1 MKRSIY
7 PKALLYK
14 EWVQKRWIALLVF
27 LLICPSAFLNT
38 LTPLGYNRIVY
49 GQTGQVI
56 NGVTKWGAMHATDV
70 WALNFSDF
78 CSQVLGRYTV
88 GWWASLV
95 VVGLAL
101 YTLWSERN
109 HDTWTFT
116 LSGPISKRQLL
127 RTKCTFDAAMIV
139 CTFTVIAIGL
149 WIIDI
154 AVGLQYPI
162 AGIVRWWFAELAIQG
177 SMYAL
182 ALFFGMLFGN
192 VLAVGLVTFA
202 IAMVPLRIYILLV
215 DRLRPVAFDP
225 TYDHAVSVKW
235 KVMWIFAHLSP
246 LNWFNEDLGKAYI
259 GPLYF
264 MGWFMISAFGLYVLA
279 QLLYQRI
286 QPERTAYLFTF
297 RETKYPL
304 AAVLSAGISFVMVDL
319 FIKDASVT
327 TDITLFVLITVF
339 LWAAAFLVGKRLI
352 RRFD

>member
-1 MKRSIY
+1 MKKSIY

-14 EWVQKRWIALLVF
+14 EWVQKRWIALLTF

-38 LTPLGYNRIVY
+38 LTPLGYSRIVY

-127 RTKCTFDAAMIV
+127 RTKCTFDAAAIV
-139 CTFTVIAIGL
+139 CTFTIIAIGL

-154 AVGLQYPI
+154 AVGMQYPI
-162 AGIVRWWFAELAIQG
+162 SGIVRWWFAELAIQG

-182 ALFFGMLFGN
+182 ALFLGMLFGN
-192 VLAVGLVTFA
+192 VFAVGLLTFA
-202 IAMVPLRIYILLV
+202 IAMVPEKIYLLLFYQ
-215 DRLRPVAFDP
+215 LRPVAFP
-225 TYDHAVSVKW
+225 IKW
-235 KVMWIFAHLSP
+235 KLLSIFSQLSP
-246 LNWFNEDLGKAYI
+246 LSWFNANLDKASI

-264 MGWFMISAFGLYVLA
+264 LGGFMICSFGLYFLT
-279 QLLYQRI
+279 QFLYQRI
-286 QPERTAYLFTF
+286 PNERIDYLFTF
-297 RETKYPL
+297 RATKYPL
-304 AAVLSAGISFVMVDL
+304 AALLSAGTAFVVVDL
-319 FIKDASVT
+319 FGKDASLITVV
-327 TDITLFVLITVF
+327 TLFVLITVF
-339 LWAAAFLVGKRLI
+339 LWLATFLIGDRLI